1 MEYMPKDKTAVPP
14 PTEYL
19 PQHIGIIMDGN
30 GRWAKARGLAREY
43 GHRRGSEVFMDIARY
58 CKKIGIRYLTV
69 YAFST
74 ENWKRPKKEVDEIM
88 RLMRE
93 YVDQMKKDFEH
104 EDIRLCFIGS
114 REPFS
119 PELQADMEYLERVTA
134 ERKCRLCIA
143 VNYGGRAE
151 IVDAVNKLIAE
162 GKTKIT
168 EADITENIYSG
179 ICPPP
184 DIIIRTGGEYR
195 LSNFLLWQ
203 SSYAELFFSPTLWPD
218 FTEDEIDSVI
228 EEFHKRK
235 RRFGGV

>member
-1 MEYMPKDKTAVPP
+1 
-14 PTEYL
+14 
-19 PQHIGIIMDGN
+19 
-30 GRWAKARGLAREY
+30 
-43 GHRRGSEVFMDIARY
+43 
-58 CKKIGIRYLTV
+58 
-69 YAFST
+69 
-74 ENWKRPKKEVDEIM
+74 
-88 RLMRE
+88 
-93 YVDQMKKDFEH
+93 
-104 EDIRLCFIGS
+104 
-114 REPFS
+114 
-119 PELQADMEYLERVTA
+119 MEYLEHVTA

-218 FTEDEIDSVI
+218 FTEEEIDSVI

>member
-1 MEYMPKDKTAVPP
+1 
-14 PTEYL
+14 
-19 PQHIGIIMDGN
+19 
-30 GRWAKARGLAREY
+30 
-43 GHRRGSEVFMDIARY
+43 
-58 CKKIGIRYLTV
+58 
-69 YAFST
+69 
-74 ENWKRPKKEVDEIM
+74 M

-218 FTEDEIDSVI
+218 FTEEEIDSVI

>member
-74 ENWKRPKKEVDEIM
+74 ENWKRPKNEVDEIM

-119 PELQADMEYLERVTA
+119 PELQADMEYLEHVTA

-218 FTEDEIDSVI
+218 FTEEEIDSVI

>member
-1 MEYMPKDKTAVPP
+1 MSDSLKNAPDISGIK
-14 PTEYL
+14 
-19 PQHIGIIMDGN
+19 HIAIIMDGN
-30 GRWAKARGLAREY
+30 GRWAKKRLMPREY
-43 GHRRGSEVFMDIARY
+43 GHSYGAKNF
-58 CKKIGIRYLTV
+58 KKIVRHCGEIGIENITV

-104 EDIRLCFIGS
+104 EDIRLCFIGN

-218 FTEDEIDSVI
+218 FTEEEIDSVI

>member
-104 EDIRLCFIGS
+104 EDIRLCFIGG

-218 FTEDEIDSVI
+218 FTEEEIDSVI

>member
-1 MEYMPKDKTAVPP
+1 MSDSLKNAPDISGIK
-14 PTEYL
+14 
-19 PQHIGIIMDGN
+19 HIAIIMDGN
-30 GRWAKARGLAREY
+30 GRWAKKRLMPREY
-43 GHRRGSEVFMDIARY
+43 GHNYGAKNF
-58 CKKIGIRYLTV
+58 KKIVRHCGEIGIENITV

-218 FTEDEIDSVI
+218 FTEEEIDSVI

>member
-1 MEYMPKDKTAVPP
+1 MSDSEKKAPDNSGIK
-14 PTEYL
+14 
-19 PQHIGIIMDGN
+19 HIAIGMDGN
-30 GRWAKARGLAREY
+30 KKKKKKRLMPREY
-43 GHRRGSEVFMDIARY
+43 AHSSASKIV
-58 CKKIGIRYLTV
+58 KKIVRHCGEIGRENVTV
-69 YAFST
+69 YAVST

-218 FTEDEIDSVI
+218 FTEEEIDSVI